1 MCPWFEL
8 CRVGR
13 KTATQ
18 SINRRYCSSLFST
31 ALAKVEAATGQSPS
45 LHVVK
50 AEQKMLALTADALKL
65 DHNQAEANTAE
76 TAVVKPVAH
85 VEPVRFL
92 PAFRP
97 LNTAN
102 LVLGCQNPISI
113 VCCHMTSYELLRW
126 LVWLLS
132 RDVHHYRMMNVSR
145 STMQHCSHATLQCYM
160 VMWPCII
167 AMSHG
172 HVNLWCVTAVL
183 IIKKATVSVTECERQ
198 TNCIQIISEK
208 LK

>member
-1 MCPWFEL
+1 M
-8 CRVGR
+8 GR

-18 SINRRYCSSLFST
+18 SIYRRYCSSLFST

-113 VCCHMTSYELLRW
+113 V
-126 LVWLLS
+126 LS
-132 RDVHHYRMMNVSR
+132 HD
-145 STMQHCSHATLQCYM
+145 QL
-160 VMWPCII
+160 
-167 AMSHG
+167 
-172 HVNLWCVTAVL
+172 
-183 IIKKATVSVTECERQ
+183 
-198 TNCIQIISEK
+198 
-208 LK
+208 